1 MNVIINAF
9 DWTVLG
15 WTIIHFLW
23 QGALIGLVTAMILAL
38 VPSRLAG
45 FRYMT
50 ACLALGLCVLTFMIT
65 MTQLGQQIRPLER
78 TAETI
83 ATQMKASETM
93 ETTNSAQSAEAMTLD
108 VAGLVAIA
116 WIVGVL
122 LMSAHLIIQWRTTVR
137 LRTGADVAI
146 DSSWQTL
153 FDQLKEQLGLS
164 AGIRLL
170 GSGIAETPMVLGW
183 IRPVVLVPAAAFTN
197 LTSEELKLV
206 LLHELNHIRRMDH
219 LINLLQSTAECL
231 LFFHPVTWWLSNQIR
246 NERELCC
253 DDLTIQT
260 MNQPRVFAQALFKLE
275 TLRLGHTKPPLNTAV
290 HATGGSLMSRI
301 TRMLETQNQTRTAK
315 AAWKAPLAVALA
327 TGLTA
332 VCLTTTMNSV
342 DAAEAV
348 VSEQDRGQKDDTTFP
363 TAEAMRVKIGEEV
376 KNGRMNREQ
385 AGQMMQLH
393 RRLMMGIE
401 DGTMSTRE
409 AQAMM
414 NERGMAIFEA
424 GEQDDRRDRDDR
436 DDRDD
441 SEQDMID
448 RMIDMVNA
456 GEMTREQM
464 QQRLDR
470 MNMRDQMDSEDELDA
485 TIAQV
490 EEMLEAGMIT
500 PAQLVEGLR
509 RMMSEFKRPSFT
521 RADYAE
527 AARKMEAMVEAGDI
541 TREQM
546 QQRLDRMR
554 MEMRGTKRMAFTK
567 ADYMEAEK
575 KMAGMVESG
584 EITKE
589 QMKQRLEE
597 MRKAMAGEGGKAK
610 APSRVEYMEAERKM
624 TAMVKAGEMTEEQMK
639 QRLERMKLEIERSM
653 SKDSDAKEY
662 SRRDYKEAQGKM
674 MEMLEAGEITREQM
688 QQRLDRMKAGMA
700 KDKSKAEAE
709 GGRSIPT
716 PPEGLSREELREWF
730 GRITERLDMAV
741 ESGRMTPEEA
751 REMMMK
757 IRSNMR

>member
-1 MNVIINAF
+1 MNGIINAF

-23 QGALIGLVTAMILAL
+23 QGALIGLVAALILAL

-45 FRYMT
+45 FRYLT

-65 MTQLGQQIRPLER
+65 MTQLGQQIRPLEP

-83 ATQMKASETM
+83 AAQMEAPEPN
-93 ETTNSAQSAEAMTLD
+93 EITNSAHSAEAMTLD

-116 WIVGVL
+116 WIAGVL
-122 LMSAHLIIQWRTTVR
+122 LMSTRFIIQWRTTVR

-153 FDQLKEQLGLS
+153 FDQLKEQLGLPAS
-164 AGIRLL
+164 IRLL
-170 GSGIAETPMVLGW
+170 GSGIIETPMVLGW
-183 IRPVVLVPAAAFTN
+183 IRPVVLVPAAAFTT
-197 LTSEELKLV
+197 LTTEELKLV

-219 LINLLQSTAECL
+219 LINLLQGTAECV

-260 MNQPRVFAQALFKLE
+260 MNQPRIFARALFKLE
-275 TLRLGHTKPPLNTAV
+275 TLRIQRTNSTVNTAV

-301 TRMLETQNQTRTAK
+301 TRMLETQNQIRTAK
-315 AAWKAPLAVALA
+315 TIWKAPLAVALA

-332 VCLTTTMNSV
+332 VCLTTSMNSV
-342 DAAEAV
+342 DAAEV
-348 VSEQDRGQKDDTTFP
+348 VASEQDRGQKDDTTFP
-363 TAEAMRVKIGEEV
+363 TAEAIRARIGEEV
-376 KNGRMNREQ
+376 RNGRMTREQ

-401 DGTMSTRE
+401 DGTMSSRE

-414 NERGMAIFEA
+414 NERGMAIFER
-424 GEQDDRRDRDDR
+424 GEGDDRRDRDDR
-436 DDRDD
+436 DDR
-441 SEQDMID
+441 
-448 RMIDMVNA
+448 
-456 GEMTREQM
+456 G
-464 QQRLDR
+464 
-470 MNMRDQMDSEDELDA
+470 DSEDELEN

-490 EEMLEAGMIT
+490 ERMLEAGMIT

-509 RMMSEFKRPSFT
+509 KMMSEFKRPAFT

-527 AARKMEAMVEAGDI
+527 ASRKMEAMVESGEI

-546 QQRLDRMR
+546 KQRLDRMR
-554 MEMRGTKRMAFTK
+554 MAMGGTTSKVFTK

-575 KMAGMVESG
+575 KMTAMVESG
-584 EITKE
+584 EITE
-589 QMKQRLEE
+589 GQMKQRLEE
-597 MRKAMAGEGGKAK
+597 MRKAMVGEGRKAK
-610 APSRVEYMEAERKM
+610 APSRVEYMEAEKKM
-624 TAMVKAGEMTEEQMK
+624 AAMVKSGEITKEQMT

-653 SKDSDAKEY
+653 SEDSEAKGY

-700 KDKSKAEAE
+700 KDKAGSASE
-709 GGRSIPT
+709 GERTIPS
-716 PPEGLSREELREWF
+716 PPEGLSREELRDWF
-730 GRITERLDMAV
+730 GRMKQRLDMAV

>member
-1 MNVIINAF
+1 MNGIINAF

-23 QGALIGLVTAMILAL
+23 QGALIGLVAALILAL

-45 FRYMT
+45 FRYLT

-65 MTQLGQQIRPLER
+65 MTQLGQQIRPLEP

-83 ATQMKASETM
+83 AAQMEAPEPN
-93 ETTNSAQSAEAMTLD
+93 EITNSAHSAEAMTLD

-116 WIVGVL
+116 WIAGVL
-122 LMSAHLIIQWRTTVR
+122 LMSTRFIIQWRTTVR

-153 FDQLKEQLGLS
+153 FDQLKEQLGLPAS
-164 AGIRLL
+164 IRLL
-170 GSGIAETPMVLGW
+170 GSGIIETPMVLGW
-183 IRPVVLVPAAAFTN
+183 IRPVVLVPAAAFTT
-197 LTSEELKLV
+197 LTTEELKLV

-219 LINLLQSTAECL
+219 LINLLQGTAECV

-260 MNQPRVFAQALFKLE
+260 MNQPRIFARALFKLE
-275 TLRLGHTKPPLNTAV
+275 TLRIQRTNSTVNTAV

-301 TRMLETQNQTRTAK
+301 TRMLETQNQIRTAK
-315 AAWKAPLAVALA
+315 AIWKAPLAVALA

-332 VCLTTTMNSV
+332 VCLTTSMNSV

-348 VSEQDRGQKDDTTFP
+348 ASEQDRGQKDDTTFP
-363 TAEAMRVKIGEEV
+363 TAEAIRARIGEEV
-376 KNGRMNREQ
+376 RNGRMTREQ

-401 DGTMSTRE
+401 DGTMSSRE

-414 NERGMAIFEA
+414 NERGMAIFER
-424 GEQDDRRDRDDR
+424 GEGDDRRDRDDR
-436 DDRDD
+436 DDR
-441 SEQDMID
+441 
-448 RMIDMVNA
+448 
-456 GEMTREQM
+456 G
-464 QQRLDR
+464 
-470 MNMRDQMDSEDELDA
+470 DSEDELEN

-490 EEMLEAGMIT
+490 ERMLEAGMIT

-509 RMMSEFKRPSFT
+509 KMMSEFKRPAFT

-527 AARKMEAMVEAGDI
+527 ASRKMEAMVESGEI

-546 QQRLDRMR
+546 KQRLDRMR
-554 MEMRGTKRMAFTK
+554 MAMGGTTSKVFTK

-575 KMAGMVESG
+575 KMTAMVESG
-584 EITKE
+584 EITE
-589 QMKQRLEE
+589 GQMKQRLEE
-597 MRKAMAGEGGKAK
+597 MRKAMVGEGRKAK
-610 APSRVEYMEAERKM
+610 APSRVEYMEAEKKM
-624 TAMVKAGEMTEEQMK
+624 AAMVKSGEITKEQMT

-653 SKDSDAKEY
+653 SEDSEAKGY

-700 KDKSKAEAE
+700 KDKAGSASE
-709 GGRSIPT
+709 GERSIPS
-716 PPEGLSREELREWF
+716 PPEGLSREELRDWF
-730 GRITERLDMAV
+730 GRMKQRLDMAV

>member
-1 MNVIINAF
+1 MNGIINAF

-23 QGALIGLVTAMILAL
+23 QGVLIGLVTALILAL

-45 FRYMT
+45 FRYLT
-50 ACLALGLCVLTFMIT
+50 ACLALGVCVMTFMIT
-65 MTQLGQQIRPLER
+65 MTQLGQQTRPLER
-78 TAETI
+78 TAG
-83 ATQMKASETM
+83 ASTTKMEVLETM
-93 ETTNSAQSAEAMTLD
+93 EITNPAQGAGTMTSK
-108 VAGLVAIA
+108 VAGLIAIA
-116 WIVGVL
+116 WTLGVL
-122 LMSAHLIIQWRTTVR
+122 LMSARFIIQWRTAVG
-137 LRTGADVAI
+137 LRTGADLAI

-153 FDQLKEQLGLS
+153 FDQLKEQLGLPAS
-164 AGIRLL
+164 IRLL
-170 GSGIAETPMVLGW
+170 GSGIIETPMVLGW
-183 IRPVVLVPAAAFTN
+183 IRPVVLVPAAAFTT
-197 LTSEELKLV
+197 LTTEELKLV

-219 LINLLQSTAECL
+219 LINLLQGTAECV

-260 MNQPRVFAQALFKLE
+260 MNQPRIFARALFKLE
-275 TLRLGHTKPPLNTAV
+275 TLRIQRTNSTVNTAV

-301 TRMLETQNQTRTAK
+301 TRMLETQNQIRTAK
-315 AAWKAPLAVALA
+315 TIWKAPLAVALA

-332 VCLTTTMNSV
+332 VCLTTSMNSV
-342 DAAEAV
+342 DAAEV
-348 VSEQDRGQKDDTTFP
+348 VASEQDRGQKDDTTFP
-363 TAEAMRVKIGEEV
+363 TAEAIRARIGEEV
-376 KNGRMNREQ
+376 RNGRMTREQ

-401 DGTMSTRE
+401 DGTMSSRE

-414 NERGMAIFEA
+414 NERGMAIFER
-424 GEQDDRRDRDDR
+424 GEGDDRRDRDDR
-436 DDRDD
+436 DDR
-441 SEQDMID
+441 
-448 RMIDMVNA
+448 
-456 GEMTREQM
+456 G
-464 QQRLDR
+464 
-470 MNMRDQMDSEDELDA
+470 DSEDELEN

-490 EEMLEAGMIT
+490 ERMLEAGMIT

-509 RMMSEFKRPSFT
+509 KMMSEFKRPAFT

-527 AARKMEAMVEAGDI
+527 ASRKMEAMVESGEI

-546 QQRLDRMR
+546 KQRLDRMR
-554 MEMRGTKRMAFTK
+554 MAMGGTTSKVFTK

-575 KMAGMVESG
+575 KMTAMVESG
-584 EITKE
+584 EITE
-589 QMKQRLEE
+589 GQMKQRLEE
-597 MRKAMAGEGGKAK
+597 MRKAMVGEGRKAK
-610 APSRVEYMEAERKM
+610 APSRVEYMEAEKKM
-624 TAMVKAGEMTEEQMK
+624 AAMVKSGEITKEQMT

-653 SKDSDAKEY
+653 SEDSEAKGY

-700 KDKSKAEAE
+700 KDKAGSASE
-709 GGRSIPT
+709 GERSIPS
-716 PPEGLSREELREWF
+716 PPEGLSREELRDWF
-730 GRITERLDMAV
+730 GRMKQRLDMAV

>member
-23 QGALIGLVTAMILAL
+23 QGALIGLVTGLILAL

-50 ACLALGLCVLTFMIT
+50 ACLALGLCVLTFMVT
-65 MTQLGQQIRPLER
+65 MTQLGQQIRPLGP

-83 ATQMKASETM
+83 ATQMKAAEPL
-93 ETTNSAQSAEAMTLD
+93 EITNSAQSAEAMTLD

-116 WIVGVL
+116 WSVGVL
-122 LMSAHLIIQWRTTVR
+122 LMSARFIIQWRTTVR

-183 IRPVVLVPAAAFTN
+183 IRPVVLVPAAAFTT
-197 LTSEELKLV
+197 LTTEELKLV

-246 NERELCC
+246 DERELCC

-260 MNQPRVFAQALFKLE
+260 MNQPRIFARALFKLE
-275 TLRLGHTKPPLNTAV
+275 TLRLEHTKSPLNTAV

-301 TRMLETQNQTRTAK
+301 NRMLESQNQARHAR

-332 VCLTTTMNSV
+332 VCLTTSMNSV
-342 DAAEAV
+342 DAAETVA
-348 VSEQDRGQKDDTTFP
+348 SEQDRGQKEDTTFP
-363 TAEAMRVKIGEEV
+363 TAEAMRAKIGEEV
-376 KNGRMNREQ
+376 RNGRMNREQ

-424 GEQDDRRDRDDR
+424 GEQEERRDRDDR
-436 DDRDD
+436 GD
-441 SEQDMID
+441 SE
-448 RMIDMVNA
+448 
-456 GEMTREQM
+456 E
-464 QQRLDR
+464 
-470 MNMRDQMDSEDELDA
+470 ELDA

-490 EEMLEAGMIT
+490 ERMLEAGMIT

-509 RMMSEFKRPSFT
+509 KMMSEFKRPAFT

-527 AARKMEAMVEAGDI
+527 ASRKMEAMVESGEI

-554 MEMRGTKRMAFTK
+554 MAMGGTKSKVYTK

-575 KMAGMVESG
+575 KMTAMVESG
-584 EITKE
+584 EITKP

-597 MRKAMAGEGGKAK
+597 MRKAMAGEDRKAK
-610 APSRVEYMEAERKM
+610 APSRVEYMEAEKKM
-624 TAMVKAGEMTEEQMK
+624 AAMVKAGEITEQQMK

-653 SKDSDAKEY
+653 SKDSEPKGF

-700 KDKSKAEAE
+700 SDKSEAEAK
-709 GGRSIPT
+709 GGRSIPA
-716 PPEGLSREELREWF
+716 PPEGLTREELRDWF
-730 GRITERLDMAV
+730 GRMKQRLDMAV

>member
-23 QGALIGLVTAMILAL
+23 QGVLIGLVTALILAL

-50 ACLALGLCVLTFMIT
+50 ACLALGVCVLTFMVT
-65 MTQLGQQIRPLER
+65 LTQLGQQTRPLEQ
-78 TAETI
+78 TAG
-83 ATQMKASETM
+83 AVASEM
-93 ETTNSAQSAEAMTLD
+93 AVLETTEITNLAPGAEAMTLD

-116 WIVGVL
+116 WTLGVL
-122 LMSAHLIIQWRTTVR
+122 LMSARFIIQWRTTVR

-164 AGIRLL
+164 KGIRLL
-170 GSGIAETPMVLGW
+170 GSGMAETPMVLGW
-183 IRPVVLVPAAAFTN
+183 IRPVVLVPAAAFTT
-197 LTSEELKLV
+197 LTTEELKLV

-219 LINLLQSTAECL
+219 LINLLQGTAECV

-260 MNQPRVFAQALFKLE
+260 MNQPRIFARALFKLE
-275 TLRLGHTKPPLNTAV
+275 TLRLEHTKSPLNTAV

-301 TRMLETQNQTRTAK
+301 NRMLESQNQARHAR

-332 VCLTTTMNSV
+332 VCLTTSMNSV
-342 DAAEAV
+342 DAAETVA
-348 VSEQDRGQKDDTTFP
+348 SEQDRGQKEDTTFP
-363 TAEAMRVKIGEEV
+363 TAEAMRAKIGEEV
-376 KNGRMNREQ
+376 RNGRMNREQ

-424 GEQDDRRDRDDR
+424 GEQEERRDRDDR
-436 DDRDD
+436 GD
-441 SEQDMID
+441 SE
-448 RMIDMVNA
+448 
-456 GEMTREQM
+456 E
-464 QQRLDR
+464 
-470 MNMRDQMDSEDELDA
+470 ELDA

-490 EEMLEAGMIT
+490 ERMLEAGMIT

-509 RMMSEFKRPSFT
+509 KMMSEFKRPAFT

-527 AARKMEAMVEAGDI
+527 ASRKMEAMVESGEI

-554 MEMRGTKRMAFTK
+554 MAMGGTKSKVYTK

-575 KMAGMVESG
+575 KMTAMVESG
-584 EITKE
+584 EITKP

-597 MRKAMAGEGGKAK
+597 MRKAMAGEDRKAK
-610 APSRVEYMEAERKM
+610 APSRVEYMEAEKKM
-624 TAMVKAGEMTEEQMK
+624 AAMVKAGEMTEEQMK

-653 SKDSDAKEY
+653 SKDSEPKGF

-700 KDKSKAEAE
+700 SDKSEAEAK
-709 GGRSIPT
+709 GGRSIPA
-716 PPEGLSREELREWF
+716 PPEGLTREELRDWF
-730 GRITERLDMAV
+730 GRMKQRLDMAV

>member
-1 MNVIINAF
+1 MNGIINAF

-23 QGALIGLVTAMILAL
+23 QGALIGLVAALILAL

-45 FRYMT
+45 FRYLT

-65 MTQLGQQIRPLER
+65 MTQLGQQIRPLEP

-83 ATQMKASETM
+83 AAQMEAPEPN
-93 ETTNSAQSAEAMTLD
+93 EITNSAHSAEAMTLD

-116 WIVGVL
+116 WIAGVL
-122 LMSAHLIIQWRTTVR
+122 LMSTRFIIQWRTTVR

-153 FDQLKEQLGLS
+153 FDQLKEQLGLPAS
-164 AGIRLL
+164 IRLL
-170 GSGIAETPMVLGW
+170 GSGIIETPMVLGW
-183 IRPVVLVPAAAFTN
+183 IRPVVLVPAAAFTT
-197 LTSEELKLV
+197 LTTEELKLV

-219 LINLLQSTAECL
+219 LINLLQGTAECV

-260 MNQPRVFAQALFKLE
+260 MNQPRIFARALFKLE
-275 TLRLGHTKPPLNTAV
+275 TLRIQRTNSTVNTAV

-301 TRMLETQNQTRTAK
+301 TRMLETQNQIRTAK
-315 AAWKAPLAVALA
+315 TIWKAPLAVALA

-332 VCLTTTMNSV
+332 VCLTTSMNSV
-342 DAAEAV
+342 DAAEV
-348 VSEQDRGQKDDTTFP
+348 VASEQDRGQKDDTTFP
-363 TAEAMRVKIGEEV
+363 TAEAIRARIGEEV
-376 KNGRMNREQ
+376 RNGRMTREQ

-401 DGTMSTRE
+401 DGTMSSRE

-414 NERGMAIFEA
+414 NERGMAIFER
-424 GEQDDRRDRDDR
+424 GEGDDRRDRDDR
-436 DDRDD
+436 DDR
-441 SEQDMID
+441 
-448 RMIDMVNA
+448 
-456 GEMTREQM
+456 G
-464 QQRLDR
+464 
-470 MNMRDQMDSEDELDA
+470 DSEDELEN

-490 EEMLEAGMIT
+490 ERMLEAGMIT

-509 RMMSEFKRPSFT
+509 KMMSEFKRPAFT

-527 AARKMEAMVEAGDI
+527 ASRKMEAMVESGEI

-546 QQRLDRMR
+546 KQRLDRMR
-554 MEMRGTKRMAFTK
+554 MAMGGTTSKVFTK

-575 KMAGMVESG
+575 KMTAMVESG
-584 EITKE
+584 EITE
-589 QMKQRLEE
+589 GQMKQRLEE
-597 MRKAMAGEGGKAK
+597 MRKAMVGEGRKAK
-610 APSRVEYMEAERKM
+610 APSRVEYMEAEKKM
-624 TAMVKAGEMTEEQMK
+624 AAMVKSGEITKEQMT

-653 SKDSDAKEY
+653 SEDSEAKGY

-700 KDKSKAEAE
+700 KDKAGSASE
-709 GGRSIPT
+709 GERSIPS
-716 PPEGLSREELREWF
+716 PPEGLSREELRDWF
-730 GRITERLDMAV
+730 GRMKQRLDMAV

>member
-1 MNVIINAF
+1 MNGIINAF

-23 QGALIGLVTAMILAL
+23 QGALIGLVAALILAL

-45 FRYMT
+45 FRYLT

-65 MTQLGQQIRPLER
+65 MTQLGQQIRPLEP

-83 ATQMKASETM
+83 AAQMEAPEPN
-93 ETTNSAQSAEAMTLD
+93 EITNSAHSAEAMTLD

-116 WIVGVL
+116 WIAGVL
-122 LMSAHLIIQWRTTVR
+122 LMSTRFIIQWRTTVR

-153 FDQLKEQLGLS
+153 FDQLKEQLGLPAS
-164 AGIRLL
+164 IRLL
-170 GSGIAETPMVLGW
+170 GSGIIETPMVLGW
-183 IRPVVLVPAAAFTN
+183 IRPVVLVPAAAFTT
-197 LTSEELKLV
+197 LTTEELKLV

-219 LINLLQSTAECL
+219 LINLLQGTAECV

-260 MNQPRVFAQALFKLE
+260 MNQPRIFARALFKLE
-275 TLRLGHTKPPLNTAV
+275 TLRIQRTNSTVNTAV

-301 TRMLETQNQTRTAK
+301 TRMLETQNQIRTAK
-315 AAWKAPLAVALA
+315 TIWKAPLAVALA

-332 VCLTTTMNSV
+332 VCLTTSMNSV
-342 DAAEAV
+342 DAAEV
-348 VSEQDRGQKDDTTFP
+348 VASEQDRGQKDDTTFP
-363 TAEAMRVKIGEEV
+363 TAEAIRARIGEEV
-376 KNGRMNREQ
+376 RNGRMTREQ

-401 DGTMSTRE
+401 DGTMSSRE

-414 NERGMAIFEA
+414 NERGMAIFER
-424 GEQDDRRDRDDR
+424 GEGDDRRDRDDR

-441 SEQDMID
+441 
-448 RMIDMVNA
+448 R
-456 GEMTREQM
+456 G
-464 QQRLDR
+464 
-470 MNMRDQMDSEDELDA
+470 DSEDELEN

-490 EEMLEAGMIT
+490 ERMLEAGMIT

-509 RMMSEFKRPSFT
+509 KMMSEFKRPAFT

-527 AARKMEAMVEAGDI
+527 ASRKMEAMVESGEI

-546 QQRLDRMR
+546 KQRLDRMR
-554 MEMRGTKRMAFTK
+554 MAMGGTTSKVFTK

-575 KMAGMVESG
+575 KMTAMVESG
-584 EITKE
+584 EITE
-589 QMKQRLEE
+589 GQMKQRLEE
-597 MRKAMAGEGGKAK
+597 MRKAMVGEGRKAK
-610 APSRVEYMEAERKM
+610 APSRVEYMEAEKKM
-624 TAMVKAGEMTEEQMK
+624 AAMVKSGEITKEQMT

-653 SKDSDAKEY
+653 SEDSEAKGY

-700 KDKSKAEAE
+700 KDKAGSASE
-709 GGRSIPT
+709 GERSIPS
-716 PPEGLSREELREWF
+716 PPEGLSREELRDWF
-730 GRITERLDMAV
+730 GRMKQRLDMAV

>member
-1 MNVIINAF
+1 
-9 DWTVLG
+9 
-15 WTIIHFLW
+15 
-23 QGALIGLVTAMILAL
+23 
-38 VPSRLAG
+38 
-45 FRYMT
+45 
-50 ACLALGLCVLTFMIT
+50 
-65 MTQLGQQIRPLER
+65 
-78 TAETI
+78 
-83 ATQMKASETM
+83 
-93 ETTNSAQSAEAMTLD
+93 
-108 VAGLVAIA
+108 
-116 WIVGVL
+116 
-122 LMSAHLIIQWRTTVR
+122 
-137 LRTGADVAI
+137 
-146 DSSWQTL
+146 
-153 FDQLKEQLGLS
+153 
-164 AGIRLL
+164 
-170 GSGIAETPMVLGW
+170 
-183 IRPVVLVPAAAFTN
+183 
-197 LTSEELKLV
+197 
-206 LLHELNHIRRMDH
+206 
-219 LINLLQSTAECL
+219 
-231 LFFHPVTWWLSNQIR
+231 
-246 NERELCC
+246 
-253 DDLTIQT
+253 
-260 MNQPRVFAQALFKLE
+260 
-275 TLRLGHTKPPLNTAV
+275 
-290 HATGGSLMSRI
+290 MSRI

-315 AAWKAPLAVALA
+315 ATWKAPLAVALA

-332 VCLTTTMNSV
+332 VCLTTSMNSV
-342 DAAEAV
+342 DAAEAI
-348 VSEQDRGQKDDTTFP
+348 VSEQDRGQNDDTTFP
-363 TAEAMRVKIGEEV
+363 TAEAMRAKIGEEV
-376 KNGRMNREQ
+376 RNGRMNREQ

-401 DGTMSTRE
+401 DGKMSTRE

-424 GEQDDRRDRDDR
+424 GERDDRRDRDDR
-436 DDRDD
+436 GD

-470 MNMRDQMDSEDELDA
+470 MNMRDQMNSEVELDA

-490 EEMLEAGMIT
+490 EQMLEAGMIT

-509 RMMSEFKRPSFT
+509 KMMSEFKRPAFT

-527 AARKMEAMVEAGDI
+527 ASRKMEAMVESGEI

-554 MEMRGTKRMAFTK
+554 MAMGGTKSKAFTK

-575 KMAGMVESG
+575 KMTAMVESG
-584 EITKE
+584 EITKG

-597 MRKAMAGEGGKAK
+597 MRKAMVGEGRNSK
-610 APSRVEYMEAERKM
+610 APSRVEYMEAEKKM
-624 TAMVKAGEMTEEQMK
+624 AAMVKAGEITKEQMK

-653 SKDSDAKEY
+653 SKDSDAKGY

-700 KDKSKAEAE
+700 KDKSEAEAK

-716 PPEGLSREELREWF
+716 PPEGLSREELRDWF
-730 GRITERLDMAV
+730 GRMKQRLDMAV

-751 REMMMK
+751 REMMKK

>member
-23 QGALIGLVTAMILAL
+23 QGALIGLVTALILAL

-50 ACLALGLCVLTFMIT
+50 ACLALGLCVLTFMVT
-65 MTQLGQQIRPLER
+65 MIQLGQQIRPLEP

-83 ATQMKASETM
+83 ATQMKAAEPL
-93 ETTNSAQSAEAMTLD
+93 EITNSAQSAEAMTLD

-116 WIVGVL
+116 WIAGVL

-153 FDQLKEQLGLS
+153 FDQLKEQLGLP

-183 IRPVVLVPAAAFTN
+183 IRPVVLVPAAAFTT

-219 LINLLQSTAECL
+219 LINLLQGTAECL

-260 MNQPRVFAQALFKLE
+260 MNQPRIFARALFKLE
-275 TLRLGHTKPPLNTAV
+275 TLRLEHTKSALNTAV

-348 VSEQDRGQKDDTTFP
+348 VSEQDRGQNDDTTFP
-363 TAEAMRVKIGEEV
+363 TAEAMRAKIGEEV
-376 KNGRMNREQ
+376 RNGRMNREQ
-385 AGQMMQLH
+385 AGQMIQLH

-414 NERGMAIFEA
+414 NERGMAIFER
-424 GEQDDRRDRDDR
+424 GEGDDRRDRDDR
-436 DDRDD
+436 DDR
-441 SEQDMID
+441 
-448 RMIDMVNA
+448 
-456 GEMTREQM
+456 G
-464 QQRLDR
+464 
-470 MNMRDQMDSEDELDA
+470 DSEDELEN

-490 EEMLEAGMIT
+490 ERMLEAGMIT

-509 RMMSEFKRPSFT
+509 KMMSEFKRPAFT

-527 AARKMEAMVEAGDI
+527 ASRKMEAMVESGEI

-554 MEMRGTKRMAFTK
+554 MAMGGTKSKGFTK

-575 KMAGMVESG
+575 KMTAMVESG
-584 EITKE
+584 EITE
-589 QMKQRLEE
+589 GQMKQRLEE
-597 MRKAMAGEGGKAK
+597 MRKAMVGEGRKAK
-610 APSRVEYMEAERKM
+610 APSRVEYMEAEKKM
-624 TAMVKAGEMTEEQMK
+624 AAMVKAGEMTEEQMT

-653 SKDSDAKEY
+653 SEDSEAKGY

-700 KDKSKAEAE
+700 KDKAGSASE
-709 GGRSIPT
+709 GERTIPS
-716 PPEGLSREELREWF
+716 PPEGLSREELRDWF
-730 GRITERLDMAV
+730 GRMKQRLDMAV

>member
-1 MNVIINAF
+1 GTMNVIINAF

-23 QGALIGLVTAMILAL
+23 QGVLIGLVTALILAL

-50 ACLALGLCVLTFMIT
+50 ACLALGVCVLTFMVT
-65 MTQLGQQIRPLER
+65 LTQLGQQTRPLEQ
-78 TAETI
+78 TAG
-83 ATQMKASETM
+83 AVASEM
-93 ETTNSAQSAEAMTLD
+93 AVLETTEITNLAPGAEAMTLD

-116 WIVGVL
+116 WTLGVL
-122 LMSAHLIIQWRTTVR
+122 LMSARFIIQWRTTVR

-164 AGIRLL
+164 KGIRLL
-170 GSGIAETPMVLGW
+170 GSGMAETPMVLGW
-183 IRPVVLVPAAAFTN
+183 IRPVVLVPAAAFTT
-197 LTSEELKLV
+197 LTTEELKLV

-219 LINLLQSTAECL
+219 LINLLQGTAECV

-260 MNQPRVFAQALFKLE
+260 MNQPRIFARALFKLE
-275 TLRLGHTKPPLNTAV
+275 TLRLEHTKSPLNTAV

-301 TRMLETQNQTRTAK
+301 NRMLESQNQARHAR

-332 VCLTTTMNSV
+332 VCLTTSMNSV
-342 DAAEAV
+342 DAAETVA
-348 VSEQDRGQKDDTTFP
+348 SEQDRGQKEDTTFP
-363 TAEAMRVKIGEEV
+363 TAEAMRAKIGEEV
-376 KNGRMNREQ
+376 RNGRMNREQ

-424 GEQDDRRDRDDR
+424 GEQEERRDRDDR
-436 DDRDD
+436 GD
-441 SEQDMID
+441 SE
-448 RMIDMVNA
+448 
-456 GEMTREQM
+456 E
-464 QQRLDR
+464 
-470 MNMRDQMDSEDELDA
+470 ELDA

-490 EEMLEAGMIT
+490 ERMLEAGMIT

-509 RMMSEFKRPSFT
+509 KMMSEFKRPAFT

-527 AARKMEAMVEAGDI
+527 ASRKMEAMVESGEI

-554 MEMRGTKRMAFTK
+554 MAMGGTKSKVYTK

-575 KMAGMVESG
+575 KMTAMVESG
-584 EITKE
+584 EITKP

-597 MRKAMAGEGGKAK
+597 MRKAMAGEDRKAK
-610 APSRVEYMEAERKM
+610 APSRVEYMEAEKKM
-624 TAMVKAGEMTEEQMK
+624 AAMVKAGEMTEEQMK

-653 SKDSDAKEY
+653 SKDSEPKGF

-700 KDKSKAEAE
+700 SDKSEAEAK
-709 GGRSIPT
+709 GGRSIPA
-716 PPEGLSREELREWF
+716 PPEGLTREELRDWF
-730 GRITERLDMAV
+730 GRMKQRLDMAV

>member
-1 MNVIINAF
+1 MNGIINAF

-23 QGALIGLVTAMILAL
+23 QGALIGLVAALILAL

-45 FRYMT
+45 FRYLT

-65 MTQLGQQIRPLER
+65 MTQLGQQIRPLEP

-83 ATQMKASETM
+83 AAQMEAPEPN
-93 ETTNSAQSAEAMTLD
+93 EITNSAHSAEAMTLD

-116 WIVGVL
+116 WIAGVL
-122 LMSAHLIIQWRTTVR
+122 LMSTRFIIQWRTMVR

-153 FDQLKEQLGLS
+153 FDQLKEQLGLPAS
-164 AGIRLL
+164 IRLL
-170 GSGIAETPMVLGW
+170 GSGIIETPMVLGW
-183 IRPVVLVPAAAFTN
+183 IRPVVLVPAAAFTT
-197 LTSEELKLV
+197 LTTEELKLV

-219 LINLLQSTAECL
+219 LINLLQGTAECV

-260 MNQPRVFAQALFKLE
+260 MNQPRIFARALFKLE
-275 TLRLGHTKPPLNTAV
+275 TLRIQRTNSTVNTAV

-301 TRMLETQNQTRTAK
+301 TRMLETQNQIRTAK
-315 AAWKAPLAVALA
+315 TIWKAPLAVALA

-332 VCLTTTMNSV
+332 VCLTTSMNSV
-342 DAAEAV
+342 DAAEV
-348 VSEQDRGQKDDTTFP
+348 VASEQDRGQKDDTTFP
-363 TAEAMRVKIGEEV
+363 TAEAIRARIGEEV
-376 KNGRMNREQ
+376 RNGRMTREQ

-401 DGTMSTRE
+401 DGTMSSRE

-414 NERGMAIFEA
+414 NERGMAIFER
-424 GEQDDRRDRDDR
+424 GEGDDRRDRDDR
-436 DDRDD
+436 DDR
-441 SEQDMID
+441 
-448 RMIDMVNA
+448 
-456 GEMTREQM
+456 G
-464 QQRLDR
+464 
-470 MNMRDQMDSEDELDA
+470 DSEDELEN

-490 EEMLEAGMIT
+490 ERMLEAGMIT

-509 RMMSEFKRPSFT
+509 KMMSEFKRPAFT

-527 AARKMEAMVEAGDI
+527 ASRKMEAMVESGEI

-546 QQRLDRMR
+546 KQRLDRMR
-554 MEMRGTKRMAFTK
+554 MAMGGTTSKVFTK

-575 KMAGMVESG
+575 KMTAMVESG
-584 EITKE
+584 EITE
-589 QMKQRLEE
+589 GQMKQRLEE
-597 MRKAMAGEGGKAK
+597 MRKAMVGEGRKAK
-610 APSRVEYMEAERKM
+610 APSRVEYMEAEKKM
-624 TAMVKAGEMTEEQMK
+624 AAMVKSGEITKEQMT

-653 SKDSDAKEY
+653 SEDSEAKGY

-700 KDKSKAEAE
+700 KDKAGSASE
-709 GGRSIPT
+709 GERSIPS
-716 PPEGLSREELREWF
+716 PPEGLSREELRDWF
-730 GRITERLDMAV
+730 GRMKQRLDMAV

>member
-1 MNVIINAF
+1 MNGIINAF
-9 DWTVLG
+9 DWTFLG

-23 QGALIGLVTAMILAL
+23 QGVLIGLVTALILAL
-38 VPSRLAG
+38 VPSRQAG

-50 ACLALGLCVLTFMIT
+50 ACLALGVCVMTFMVT
-65 MTQLGQQIRPLER
+65 MILLGQQTRPLEQ
-78 TAETI
+78 TAGTI
-83 ATQMKASETM
+83 ATDM
-93 ETTNSAQSAEAMTLD
+93 EVLEPMEIANPAQGTEVMTSD
-108 VAGLVAIA
+108 FAGLIAIA
-116 WIVGVL
+116 WILGVL
-122 LMSAHLIIQWRTTVR
+122 LMSARFIIQWWATVR
-137 LRTGADVAI
+137 LRTGAHEEI

-164 AGIRLL
+164 ARIRLL
-170 GSGIAETPMVLGW
+170 GSRIAETPMVIGW
-183 IRPVVLVPAAAFTN
+183 IRPVVLVPASAFTT

-219 LINLLQSTAECL
+219 LINLLQGTAECL

-260 MNQPRVFAQALFKLE
+260 MNQPRIFARALFKLE
-275 TLRLGHTKPPLNTAV
+275 TLRLEHTESPLNTAV

-301 TRMLETQNQTRTAK
+301 TRMLETKNQTRTTK

-332 VCLTTTMNSV
+332 VCLSTSMNSV
-342 DAAEAV
+342 DAAEAT
-348 VSEQDRGQKDDTTFP
+348 VSDQDRGGNDDQAFP
-363 TAEAMRVKIGEEV
+363 SAEAMRAKIGEEV
-376 KNGRMNREQ
+376 RNGRMNREQ

-401 DGTMSTRE
+401 EGTMSTRE

-424 GEQDDRRDRDDR
+424 GEEEDRRDRG
-436 DDRDD
+436 DRDD

-448 RMIDMVNA
+448 RMIEMVNA

-470 MNMRDQMDSEDELDA
+470 MNMRDQMDSGDELDA

-490 EEMLEAGMIT
+490 EQMLEEGMIT

-509 RMMSEFKRPSFT
+509 KMMSEFKRPSLT

-527 AARKMEAMVEAGDI
+527 ASRKMEAMVESGEI

-554 MEMRGTKRMAFTK
+554 MAMGGTK
-567 ADYMEAEK
+567 
-575 KMAGMVESG
+575 
-584 EITKE
+584 
-589 QMKQRLEE
+589 
-597 MRKAMAGEGGKAK
+597 
-610 APSRVEYMEAERKM
+610 
-624 TAMVKAGEMTEEQMK
+624 
-639 QRLERMKLEIERSM
+639 
-653 SKDSDAKEY
+653 SKTPRHG
-662 SRRDYKEAQGKM
+662 RR
-674 MEMLEAGEITREQM
+674 
-688 QQRLDRMKAGMA
+688 
-700 KDKSKAEAE
+700 
-709 GGRSIPT
+709 IP
-716 PPEGLSREELREWF
+716 L
-730 GRITERLDMAV
+730 
-741 ESGRMTPEEA
+741 
-751 REMMMK
+751 K
-757 IRSNMR
+757 

>member
-1 MNVIINAF
+1 MNGIINAF

-23 QGALIGLVTAMILAL
+23 QGALIGLVTALILAL

-45 FRYMT
+45 FRYLT

-65 MTQLGQQIRPLER
+65 MTQLGQQIRPLEP

-83 ATQMKASETM
+83 AAQMEAPEPN
-93 ETTNSAQSAEAMTLD
+93 EITNSAHSAEAMTLE

-116 WIVGVL
+116 WIAGVL
-122 LMSAHLIIQWRTTVR
+122 LMSTRFIIQWRTTVR

-170 GSGIAETPMVLGW
+170 GSGVAETPMVLGW
-183 IRPVVLVPAAAFTN
+183 IRPVVLVPAAAFTT
-197 LTSEELKLV
+197 LTTEELKLV

-219 LINLLQSTAECL
+219 LINLLQGTAECL

-260 MNQPRVFAQALFKLE
+260 MNQPRIFARALFKLE
-275 TLRLGHTKPPLNTAV
+275 TLRLEHTKSPLNTAV

-348 VSEQDRGQKDDTTFP
+348 VSEQDRGQNDNTTFP
-363 TAEAMRVKIGEEV
+363 TAEAIRARIGEEV
-376 KNGRMNREQ
+376 RNGRMTREQ

-401 DGTMSTRE
+401 DGTMSSRE

-414 NERGMAIFEA
+414 NERGMAIFER
-424 GEQDDRRDRDDR
+424 GEGDDRRDRNDR
-436 DDRDD
+436 
-441 SEQDMID
+441 
-448 RMIDMVNA
+448 
-456 GEMTREQM
+456 G
-464 QQRLDR
+464 
-470 MNMRDQMDSEDELDA
+470 DSEDELEN

-490 EEMLEAGMIT
+490 ERMLEAGMIT

-509 RMMSEFKRPSFT
+509 KMMSEFKRPAFT

-527 AARKMEAMVEAGDI
+527 ASRKMEAMVESGEI

-546 QQRLDRMR
+546 KQRLDRMR
-554 MEMRGTKRMAFTK
+554 MAMGGTKSKAFTK

-575 KMAGMVESG
+575 KMTAMVESG
-584 EITKE
+584 EITE
-589 QMKQRLEE
+589 GQMKQRLEE
-597 MRKAMAGEGGKAK
+597 MRKAMVGEGRKAK
-610 APSRVEYMEAERKM
+610 APSRVEYMEAEKKM
-624 TAMVKAGEMTEEQMK
+624 AAMVKAGEMTEEQMK

-653 SKDSDAKEY
+653 SEDSEAKGY

-700 KDKSKAEAE
+700 KDKAGSASE
-709 GGRSIPT
+709 GERSIPS
-716 PPEGLSREELREWF
+716 PPEGLSREELRDWF
-730 GRITERLDMAV
+730 GRMKQRLDMAV